1 MNTCSLVG
9 RLVREPDLKYTQGA
23 EPMAVTR
30 FTVAV
35 DRKIKKDGEESADFI
50 SCIAFGKTAEFVA
63 KYFAKGQR
71 IGLTG
76 RIQTGSYTNKDGQ
89 KVYTTDVIAEN
100 VEFVESKAA
109 ADQARAQAAPAPAQT
124 PAQAAKP
131 AAADNMSTNG
141 FMKIP
146 DHLEDEGLPFF

>member
-1 MNTCSLVG
+1 MNQVQIVG
-9 RLVREPDLKYTQGA
+9 RLTRDPELKYTQGA
-23 EPMAVTR
+23 EPMAITR

-35 DRKIKKDGEESADFI
+35 DRRVKKQGEESADFI
-50 SCIAFGKTAEFVA
+50 SCIAFGKTADFVA
-63 KYFAKGQR
+63 QYFGKGQR

-76 RIQTGSYTNKDGQ
+76 RIQTGSYTNKDNQ

-109 ADQARAQAAPAPAQT
+109 NEQARAQAGAAPAP
-124 PAQAAKP
+124 QAARP
-131 AAADNMSTNG
+131 AAANNMSTNG
-141 FMKIP
+141 MMNIP